1 MITKDSVKDIDLRII
16 DIIIP
21 AFLFLVIAIVFA
33 LVSAYIFY
41 PGYKNFPTSPDL
53 FLADLLGRPFGVLL
67 LFSCIILLLY
77 SSTSLILP
85 IVWIKSIRRVSLSAI
100 GLKRVDWIKNFAI
113 GTVVGF
119 LFYFIWAF
127 IAYILHTIL
136 TMPAVTDN
144 TRLLSYFYWP
154 GFIAT
159 VIIAPIGESVW
170 VIGLIFHALLKKM
183 DIHLA
188 SVITSLI
195 FVLMHIGRVEQ
206 SYFGVLILFG
216 YFTNIYIQIWLY
228 RKRESL
234 FAPIGF
240 HMVYNIIG
248 FLR

>member
-16 DIIIP
+16 DIIVV
-21 AFLFLVIAIVFA
+21 AFLFFVVVVIFA
-33 LVSAYIFY
+33 LISGYILY
-41 PGYKNFPTSPDL
+41 PSYKDFPLSLDVIL
-53 FLADLLGRPFGVLL
+53 RDLLVKPSAFLL
-67 LFSCIILLLY
+67 LLSYIILLMYFLA
-77 SSTSLILP
+77 SLVMP
-85 IVWIKSIRRVSLSAI
+85 VVWISTVRHISLSAI

-119 LFYFIWAF
+119 LFYFIWGF
-127 IAYILHTIL
+127 IGYILHTIL

-144 TRLLSYFYWP
+144 SRLLSYFYWP
-154 GFIAT
+154 SFIAT
-159 VIIAPIGESVW
+159 IIIAPIGESIW
-170 VIGLIFHALLKKM
+170 FIGLIFHALLKKM

-195 FVLMHIGRVEQ
+195 FVLMHIGKVEQ

-216 YFTNIYIQIWLY
+216 YFTNMYIQIWLY